1 MAATRNILHSC
12 SLIDNKLVSGQWP
25 YVDKKFTIKEYATH
39 YIATRCSLALGF
51 PARITDLQNVFFL
64 IPSRKDSARQ
74 KL

>member
-39 YIATRCSLALGF
+39 YIATRC
-51 PARITDLQNVFFL
+51 T
-64 IPSRKDSARQ
+64 
-74 KL
+74 